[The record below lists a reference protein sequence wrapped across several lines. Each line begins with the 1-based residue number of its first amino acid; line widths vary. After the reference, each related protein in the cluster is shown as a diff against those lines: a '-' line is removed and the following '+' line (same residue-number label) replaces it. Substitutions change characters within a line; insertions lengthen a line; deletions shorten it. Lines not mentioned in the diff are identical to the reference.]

1 MLNAILLRVVLFLCA
16 RGADENSRG
25 IEVTRRERHEKVPL
39 LVVDDSLPPLSK
51 KNKITRIE
59 HVSRPRFFSFSLSCV
74 RQKLQ
79 EMCAILNSFV
89 LVLFERDL
97 SSSSVFS
104 FLFFFSLFR
113 SHKRRK
119 QMISSPTTAAMSR
132 PMVVRK
138 SSCSSAAG
146 PRNSRLRLHP
156 SVPPSRRGAIPR
168 NRGTARVRTQARAQ
182 ATKQK
187 AHHAHTVDELAFL
200 DIVTVDSLQ
209 EAPET
214 FARWGIVRI
223 PNLLSEAETTELLEG
238 AKKYGVRRHAFAQE
252 SQKDRYTL
260 WLAGDGMSEEQQK
273 ATKTMQSNVP
283 CMERALL
290 KKEDNSTWRAITDA
304 FGYPNLMLGEVVT
317 SVPGGIPQDWH
328 FDGEGITAQIS
339 LVSIDEQNGPTEVQ
353 PRPVPRVYMTWV
365 NRMAN
370 QMQGKQ
376 DDEILEALQ
385 ELTTEI
391 KQLYDRLTKAH
402 EFAWSTIRPI
412 IGNSL
417 PAARAL
423 IEAGLTPPIVRLT
436 ADVGCLTLYDA
447 AMIHRGGENRTDTER
462 PILAVHINKENKEQ
476 RHMNR
481 IEESD
486 DAIGKKLKKGRKK
499 KSGSSR

>member
-1 MLNAILLRVVLFLCA
+1 M
-16 RGADENSRG
+16 
-25 IEVTRRERHEKVPL
+25 
-39 LVVDDSLPPLSK
+39 
-51 KNKITRIE
+51 
-59 HVSRPRFFSFSLSCV
+59 SRPRFFFILS
-74 RQKLQ
+74 
-79 EMCAILNSFV
+79 
-89 LVLFERDL
+89 LVLFDKNYKCVRFL
-97 SSSSVFS
+97 SSFVVYYLNETFPPPFS
-104 FLFFFSLFR
+104 LFFFFFSLFR

-119 QMISSPTTAAMSR
+119 QMISSPTTAALSR
-132 PMVVRK
+132 PIVVRK

-156 SVPPSRRGAIPR
+156 SVPSSRRGAIPR

>member
-1 MLNAILLRVVLFLCA
+1 M
-16 RGADENSRG
+16 
-25 IEVTRRERHEKVPL
+25 
-39 LVVDDSLPPLSK
+39 
-51 KNKITRIE
+51 
-59 HVSRPRFFSFSLSCV
+59 SRPRFFIVFCHPRHFWVFFCTRTSDL
-74 RQKLQ
+74 
-79 EMCAILNSFV
+79 LNETS
-89 LVLFERDL
+89 
-97 SSSSVFS
+97 S
-104 FLFFFSLFR
+104 FLFFLLFFSLPTKEKG
-113 SHKRRK
+113 STIE
-119 QMISSPTTAAMSR
+119 MISTPTAPSR
-132 PMVVRK
+132 VVRK
-138 SSCSSAAG
+138 SSCSSAARH
-146 PRNSRLRLHP
+146 RNSRPRLHP
-156 SVPPSRRGAIPR
+156 SLPSRHGATPR
-168 NRGTARVRTQARAQ
+168 NRGTARVRTKARAQ

-353 PRPVPRVYMTWV
+353 PRPVPRVYMTCV

-370 QMQGKQ
+370 QIQGKQ

-462 PILAVHINKENKEQ
+462 PILAVHINKENKQQ

-499 KSGSSR
+499 KSGSSQ

>member
-1 MLNAILLRVVLFLCA
+1 M
-16 RGADENSRG
+16 
-25 IEVTRRERHEKVPL
+25 
-39 LVVDDSLPPLSK
+39 
-51 KNKITRIE
+51 
-59 HVSRPRFFSFSLSCV
+59 
-74 RQKLQ
+74 
-79 EMCAILNSFV
+79 
-89 LVLFERDL
+89 
-97 SSSSVFS
+97 
-104 FLFFFSLFR
+104 
-113 SHKRRK
+113 
-119 QMISSPTTAAMSR
+119 
-132 PMVVRK
+132 RK

-156 SVPPSRRGAIPR
+156 SVPSSRRGAIPR